1 MIQPTSG
8 TSGLGVGW
16 SMFAKGTDPLSLH
29 RQIETCLR
37 ACDTLRAP
45 RYPAALTRRHTELRL
60 SSLQVWL

>member
-8 TSGLGVGW
+8 ASGPGVGW

-29 RQIETCLR
+29 RQTETCLR
-37 ACDTLRAP
+37 ACDTLGAP
-45 RYPAALTRRHTELRL
+45 RYRATLTYRHTELRL